1 MSIHPAFEEIEYHGP
16 GGVVTGLKILCI
28 VGAGGGGIQPLISAI
43 NSAGHTAVVPKPA
56 GGPPWFEKA
65 TTLTIPTDD
74 PHYNSLLDAFS
85 GLVDDGIVTNE
96 AVGGHSQGAII
107 LLDVLARR
115 RQCPIKRALLSSG
128 LAAGIVNYPNR
139 YSSFDNRAQDVE
151 IHMGNDTG
159 DPLIPFALVED
170 TRDMLAIKHTV
181 TLTTHDVSNNEHA
194 FVADWSVL
202 ASWV

>member
-1 MSIHPAFEEIEYHGP
+1 MAWIEP
-16 GGVVTGLKILCI
+16 KKAARGLWC
-28 VGAGGGGIQPLISAI
+28 SA
-43 NSAGHTAVVPKPA
+43 
-56 GGPPWFEKA
+56 
-65 TTLTIPTDD
+65 
-74 PHYNSLLDAFS
+74 
-85 GLVDDGIVTNE
+85 
-96 AVGGHSQGAII
+96 
-107 LLDVLARR
+107 
-115 RQCPIKRALLSSG
+115 
-128 LAAGIVNYPNR
+128 
-139 YSSFDNRAQDVE
+139 FDNRAQDVE